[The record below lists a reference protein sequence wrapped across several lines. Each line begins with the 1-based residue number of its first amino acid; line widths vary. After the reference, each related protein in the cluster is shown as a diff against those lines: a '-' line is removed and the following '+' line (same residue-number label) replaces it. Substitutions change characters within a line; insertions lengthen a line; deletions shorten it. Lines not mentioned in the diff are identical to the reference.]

1 MKQVLKIA
9 LGVVLGFVLLV
20 VGCTALILE
29 TDKSTDSP
37 DNPTTQEEKI
47 KEEPVKEDKEEPA
60 EEPVA
65 KEPKEEA
72 QEPVAQEEEAVEEEA
87 PETAIPEEEAV
98 PFEYE
103 QALKSAQ
110 NYVDVLH
117 FSRQGLKQQLT
128 SEYGSGFSEEAAEYA
143 LEHVDVDYKQEAV
156 EAAESYLDT
165 MSFSRDGLKQQLTS
179 EYGSGFTEEEAEYA
193 LDQVYK

>member
-9 LGVVLGFVLLV
+9 LGIVLGFVLLV

-29 TDKSTDSP
+29 TDNGTDSP
-37 DNPTTQEEKI
+37 DNPTTQEEKV

-60 EEPVA
+60 EE
-65 KEPKEEA
+65 A
-72 QEPVAQEEEAVEEEA
+72 QEPVAQEEEA

-110 NYVDVLH
+110 NYVDTLH

-143 LEHVDVDYKQEAV
+143 LEHVDVDYKQEAI
-156 EAAESYLDT
+156 EAAESYLDA
-165 MSFSRDGLKQQLTS
+165 MSFSRQELKQQLTS

>member
-1 MKQVLKIA
+1 MKQVLKVA
-9 LGVVLGFVLLV
+9 LGVIIGFVLLV

-29 TDKSTDSP
+29 TDNSTDDV
-37 DNPTTQEEKI
+37 DNPTTQEEKV

-65 KEPKEEA
+65 EEPKEEA
-72 QEPVAQEEEAVEEEA
+72 QEPIAQEEEAVEEEV
-87 PETAIPEEEAV
+87 V

-110 NYVDVLH
+110 NYVDTLH

-156 EAAESYLDT
+156 EAAQSYLDA
-165 MSFSRDGLKQQLTS
+165 MSFSRQELKQQLTS

>member
-9 LGVVLGFVLLV
+9 LGIVLGFVLLV

-29 TDKSTDSP
+29 TDNGTDDV
-37 DNPTTQEEKI
+37 DNPTTQEEKV
-47 KEEPVKEDKEEPA
+47 KEEPVKEDKEEP
-60 EEPVA
+60 V
-65 KEPKEEA
+65 EEA
-72 QEPVAQEEEAVEEEA
+72 QEPVAQEEEAVEEEV
-87 PETAIPEEEAV
+87 PEAAIHEEEAV

-110 NYVDVLH
+110 NYVDSLH

-143 LEHVDVDYKQEAV
+143 LEHVDVDYKEEAV
-156 EAAESYLDT
+156 EAAQSYLDA
-165 MSFSRDGLKQQLTS
+165 MSFSRQELKQQLTS

>member
-29 TDKSTDSP
+29 TDNGTDSP
-37 DNPTTQEEKI
+37 DNPTTQEEKV

-60 EEPVA
+60 EEP
-65 KEPKEEA
+65 KEEA
-72 QEPVAQEEEAVEEEA
+72 QEPVVQEEEAVEA
-87 PETAIPEEEAV
+87 AIPEEEAV

-110 NYVDVLH
+110 NYVDALH

-143 LEHVDVDYKQEAV
+143 LEHVDVDYKEEAV
-156 EAAESYLDT
+156 EAAQSYLDA
-165 MSFSRDGLKQQLTS
+165 MSFSREELKQQLTS

>member
-9 LGVVLGFVLLV
+9 LGIVLGFVLLV

-29 TDKSTDSP
+29 TDNGTDDV
-37 DNPTTQEEKI
+37 DNPTTQEEKV
-47 KEEPVKEDKEEPA
+47 KEET
-60 EEPVA
+60 
-65 KEPKEEA
+65 
-72 QEPVAQEEEAVEEEA
+72 QEPVAQEEEAVEEEV
-87 PETAIPEEEAV
+87 PEAAIPEEDEVV

-110 NYVDVLH
+110 NYVDALH

-143 LEHVDVDYKQEAV
+143 LEHVDVDYKEEAV
-156 EAAESYLDT
+156 EAAQSYLDA
-165 MSFSRDGLKQQLTS
+165 MSFSRQELKQQLTS

>member
-29 TDKSTDSP
+29 TDNGTDDV
-37 DNPTTQEEKI
+37 DNPTTQEEKV
-47 KEEPVKEDKEEPA
+47 KEEPIKENKEEPA
-60 EEPVA
+60 E
-65 KEPKEEA
+65 EPKEEA

-87 PETAIPEEEAV
+87 PEATIPEEEAV

-110 NYVDVLH
+110 NYVDALH

-143 LEHVDVDYKQEAV
+143 LEHVDVDYKEEAV
-156 EAAESYLDT
+156 EAAQSYLDA
-165 MSFSRDGLKQQLTS
+165 MSFSRQELKQQLTS

>member
-9 LGVVLGFVLLV
+9 LGIVLGFVLLV

-29 TDKSTDSP
+29 TDNGTDDV
-37 DNPTTQEEKI
+37 DNPTTQEEKV

-60 EEPVA
+60 EEP
-65 KEPKEEA
+65 KEET
-72 QEPVAQEEEAVEEEA
+72 QEPVAQEEEAVEEEV
-87 PETAIPEEEAV
+87 PEAAIPEEDEVV

-110 NYVDVLH
+110 NYVDTLH

-143 LEHVDVDYKQEAV
+143 LEHVDVDYKEEAV

>member
-9 LGVVLGFVLLV
+9 LGIVLGFVLLV

-29 TDKSTDSP
+29 TDNGTDDV
-37 DNPTTQEEKI
+37 DNPTTQEEKV

-60 EEPVA
+60 E
-65 KEPKEEA
+65 EPKEEA

-110 NYVDVLH
+110 NYVDTLH

-143 LEHVDVDYKQEAV
+143 LEHVDVDYKEEAV
-156 EAAESYLDT
+156 EAAQSYLDA
-165 MSFSRDGLKQQLTS
+165 MSFSRQGLKQQLTS

>member
-1 MKQVLKIA
+1 MKRVL
-9 LGVVLGFVLLV
+9 VVILGFVLLV
-20 VGCTALILE
+20 IGCAALISE
-29 TDKSTDSP
+29 TDNNAENTDKP
-37 DNPTTQEEKI
+37 ATQEEQI
-47 KEEPVKEDKEEPA
+47 KEEPA

-65 KEPKEEA
+65 EEPKEEA
-72 QEPVAQEEEAVEEEA
+72 QEPVVQEEESVEEVPEA
-87 PETAIPEEEAV
+87 AIPEEDEVV

-110 NYVDVLH
+110 NYVDALH

-143 LEHVDVDYKQEAV
+143 LEHVDVDYKEEAV
-156 EAAESYLDT
+156 EAAQSYLDA
-165 MSFSRDGLKQQLTS
+165 MSFSRQELKQQLTS

>member
-9 LGVVLGFVLLV
+9 LGIVLGFVLLV

-29 TDKSTDSP
+29 TDNGTDDV
-37 DNPTTQEEKI
+37 DNPTTQEEKV

-60 EEPVA
+60 EEP
-65 KEPKEEA
+65 KEET
-72 QEPVAQEEEAVEEEA
+72 QEPVAQEEEAVEEEV
-87 PETAIPEEEAV
+87 PEAAIPEEDEVV

-110 NYVDVLH
+110 NYVDTLH

-143 LEHVDVDYKQEAV
+143 LEHVDVDYKEEAV
-156 EAAESYLDT
+156 EAAQSYLDA
-165 MSFSRDGLKQQLTS
+165 MSISRQELKQQLKS
-179 EYGSGFTEEEAEYA
+179 E
-193 LDQVYK
+193 

>member
-9 LGVVLGFVLLV
+9 LGIVLGFVLLV

-29 TDKSTDSP
+29 TDNGTDDV
-37 DNPTTQEEKI
+37 DNPTTQEEKV

-65 KEPKEEA
+65 EEPKEEA
-72 QEPVAQEEEAVEEEA
+72 QEPVAQEEEAVEEE
-87 PETAIPEEEAV
+87 V
-98 PFEYE
+98 VSFEYE

-110 NYVDVLH
+110 NYVDALH

-143 LEHVDVDYKQEAV
+143 LEHVDVDYKEEAV
-156 EAAESYLDT
+156 EAAQSYLDA
-165 MSFSRDGLKQQLTS
+165 MSFSRQELKQQLTS

>member
-1 MKQVLKIA
+1 MKRVL
-9 LGVVLGFVLLV
+9 VVILGFVLLV
-20 VGCTALILE
+20 IGCAALISE
-29 TDKSTDSP
+29 TDNNAENIDKP
-37 DNPTTQEEKI
+37 ATQEEQI
-47 KEEPVKEDKEEPA
+47 KEEPA
-60 EEPVA
+60 EEP
-65 KEPKEEA
+65 EEEA
-72 QEPVAQEEEAVEEEA
+72 QEPVVQEEEA
-87 PETAIPEEEAV
+87 PEATIPEEDEVV

-110 NYVDVLH
+110 NYVDTLH

-143 LEHVDVDYKQEAV
+143 LEHVDVDYKEEAV
-156 EAAESYLDT
+156 EAAQSYLDA
-165 MSFSRDGLKQQLTS
+165 MSFSREGLKQQLTS

>member
-1 MKQVLKIA
+1 MKRVL
-9 LGVVLGFVLLV
+9 VVILGFVLLV
-20 VGCTALILE
+20 IGCAALISE
-29 TDKSTDSP
+29 TDNNAENTDKP
-37 DNPTTQEEKI
+37 ATQEEQI
-47 KEEPVKEDKEEPA
+47 KEEPA
-60 EEPVA
+60 E
-65 KEPKEEA
+65 EPKEEA
-72 QEPVAQEEEAVEEEA
+72 QEPVVQEEEA
-87 PETAIPEEEAV
+87 PEAAIPEEDEVV

-110 NYVDVLH
+110 NYVDALH

-143 LEHVDVDYKQEAV
+143 LEHIDVDYKEEAV
-156 EAAESYLDT
+156 EAAQSYLDA
-165 MSFSRDGLKQQLTS
+165 MSFSREELKQQLTS

>member
-9 LGVVLGFVLLV
+9 LGIVLGFVLLV

-29 TDKSTDSP
+29 TDNGTDDV
-37 DNPTTQEEKI
+37 DNPTTQEEMV

-60 EEPVA
+60 E
-65 KEPKEEA
+65 EPKEEA
-72 QEPVAQEEEAVEEEA
+72 QEPVAQEEEAVEEEV
-87 PETAIPEEEAV
+87 PEAAIHEEEAV

-110 NYVDVLH
+110 NYVDTLH

-143 LEHVDVDYKQEAV
+143 LEHVDVDYKEEAV
-156 EAAESYLDT
+156 EAAQSYLDA
-165 MSFSRDGLKQQLTS
+165 MSFSRQELKQQLTS

>member
-9 LGVVLGFVLLV
+9 LGIVLGFVLLV

-29 TDKSTDSP
+29 TDNGTDDV
-37 DNPTTQEEKI
+37 DNPTTQEEKV

-60 EEPVA
+60 EEP
-65 KEPKEEA
+65 KEET
-72 QEPVAQEEEAVEEEA
+72 QEPVAQEEEAVEEEV
-87 PETAIPEEEAV
+87 PEAAIHEEEAV

-110 NYVDVLH
+110 NYVDTLH

-143 LEHVDVDYKQEAV
+143 LEHVDVDYKEEAV
-156 EAAESYLDT
+156 EAAQSYLDA
-165 MSFSRDGLKQQLTS
+165 MSFSRQELKQQLTS

>member
-9 LGVVLGFVLLV
+9 LGIVLGFVLLV

-29 TDKSTDSP
+29 TDNSTDDV
-37 DNPTTQEEKI
+37 DNPTTQEEKV

-60 EEPVA
+60 EEP
-65 KEPKEEA
+65 KEET
-72 QEPVAQEEEAVEEEA
+72 QEPVAQEEEAVEEEV
-87 PETAIPEEEAV
+87 PEAAIPEEDEVV

-110 NYVDVLH
+110 NYVDALH

-143 LEHVDVDYKQEAV
+143 LEHVDVDYKEEAV
-156 EAAESYLDT
+156 EAAESYLDA
-165 MSFSRDGLKQQLTS
+165 MSFSRQELKQQLTS

>member
-9 LGVVLGFVLLV
+9 LGIVLGFVLLV

-29 TDKSTDSP
+29 TDNGTDDV
-37 DNPTTQEEKI
+37 DNPTT
-47 KEEPVKEDKEEPA
+47 
-60 EEPVA
+60 
-65 KEPKEEA
+65 
-72 QEPVAQEEEAVEEEA
+72 QEEEAVEEEV
-87 PETAIPEEEAV
+87 PEAAIPEEETV

-110 NYVDVLH
+110 NYVDALH
-117 FSRQGLKQQLT
+117 FSRPGLKQQLT
-128 SEYGSGFSEEAAEYA
+128 SEYGSGFSAEAAEYA
-143 LEHVDVDYKQEAV
+143 LEHVDVDYKQDAV
-156 EAAESYLDT
+156 EAAERYLDA
-165 MSFSRDGLKQQLTS
+165 MSFSRQELKQQLTS

>member
-9 LGVVLGFVLLV
+9 LGIVLGFVLLV

-29 TDKSTDSP
+29 TDNGTDDV
-37 DNPTTQEEKI
+37 DNPTTQEEKV

-65 KEPKEEA
+65 EEPKEEA
-72 QEPVAQEEEAVEEEA
+72 QEPVAQEEEAVEEE
-87 PETAIPEEEAV
+87 V
-98 PFEYE
+98 VSFEYE

-110 NYVDVLH
+110 NYVDALH

-143 LEHVDVDYKQEAV
+143 LKHVDVDYKEEAV
-156 EAAESYLDT
+156 EAAQSYLDA
-165 MSFSRDGLKQQLTS
+165 MSFSRQELKQQLTS

>member
-9 LGVVLGFVLLV
+9 LGIVLGFVLLV

-29 TDKSTDSP
+29 TDNSTDDV
-37 DNPTTQEEKI
+37 DNPTTQEEKV

-60 EEPVA
+60 EEP
-65 KEPKEEA
+65 KEET
-72 QEPVAQEEEAVEEEA
+72 QEPVAQEEEAVEEEV
-87 PETAIPEEEAV
+87 PEAAIPEEDEVV

-110 NYVDVLH
+110 NYVDALH

-143 LEHVDVDYKQEAV
+143 LEHVDVDYKEEAV
-156 EAAESYLDT
+156 EAAQSYLDA
-165 MSFSRDGLKQQLTS
+165 MSFSRQELKQQLTS

>member
-1 MKQVLKIA
+1 MKRVL
-9 LGVVLGFVLLV
+9 VVILGFVLLV
-20 VGCTALILE
+20 IGCAALISE
-29 TDKSTDSP
+29 TDNNAENIDKP
-37 DNPTTQEEKI
+37 ATQEEQI
-47 KEEPVKEDKEEPA
+47 KE
-60 EEPVA
+60 
-65 KEPKEEA
+65 EPKEEA
-72 QEPVAQEEEAVEEEA
+72 QEPVVQEEEA
-87 PETAIPEEEAV
+87 PEAAIPEENEAV

-110 NYVDVLH
+110 NYVDTLH

-143 LEHVDVDYKQEAV
+143 LEHVDVDYKEEAV
-156 EAAESYLDT
+156 EAAQSYLDA
-165 MSFSRDGLKQQLTS
+165 MSFSRQEQKQQLTS

>member
-1 MKQVLKIA
+1 MKRV
-9 LGVVLGFVLLV
+9 LGVVLGFIILV
-20 VGCTALILE
+20 IGCAALISE
-29 TDKSTDSP
+29 TDNNAENTDKP
-37 DNPTTQEEKI
+37 ATQEEQI
-47 KEEPVKEDKEEPA
+47 KEEPA
-60 EEPVA
+60 E
-65 KEPKEEA
+65 EPKEEA
-72 QEPVAQEEEAVEEEA
+72 QEPVVQEEEAPKA
-87 PETAIPEEEAV
+87 AIPEEDEVV

-110 NYVDVLH
+110 NYVDTLH

-143 LEHVDVDYKQEAV
+143 LEHVDVDYKEEAV
-156 EAAESYLDT
+156 EAAQSYLDA
-165 MSFSRDGLKQQLTS
+165 MSFSRQELKQQLTS

>member
-9 LGVVLGFVLLV
+9 LGIVLGFVLLV

-29 TDKSTDSP
+29 TDNGTDSP
-37 DNPTTQEEKI
+37 DNPTTQEEKV

-60 EEPVA
+60 EEP
-65 KEPKEEA
+65 KEET
-72 QEPVAQEEEAVEEEA
+72 QEPVAQEEEAV
-87 PETAIPEEEAV
+87 EEEAV

-110 NYVDVLH
+110 NYVDALH

-143 LEHVDVDYKQEAV
+143 LEHVDVDYKEEAV
-156 EAAESYLDT
+156 EAAQSYLDA
-165 MSFSRDGLKQQLTS
+165 MSFSRQ
-179 EYGSGFTEEEAEYA
+179 
-193 LDQVYK
+193 

>member
-1 MKQVLKIA
+1 MKQVLKVA

-29 TDKSTDSP
+29 TDNSTNSP

-47 KEEPVKEDKEEPA
+47 KEEPAKEDKEEPA
-60 EEPVA
+60 EEPVVE
-65 KEPKEEA
+65 EPKEEA
-72 QEPVAQEEEAVEEEA
+72 QEPVIQEEEA
-87 PETAIPEEEAV
+87 PEAAIPEEDEVV

-110 NYVDVLH
+110 NYVDTLH

-156 EAAESYLDT
+156 EAAQSYLDA
-165 MSFSRDGLKQQLTS
+165 MSFSRQELKQQLTS

>member
-29 TDKSTDSP
+29 TDNSTDSP
-37 DNPTTQEEKI
+37 DNPTTQEEKV

-60 EEPVA
+60 EEP
-65 KEPKEEA
+65 KEEA
-72 QEPVAQEEEAVEEEA
+72 QEPIAQEEEAVEKEVPEA
-87 PETAIPEEEAV
+87 AIPEEEVV

-110 NYVDVLH
+110 NYVDALH

-143 LEHVDVDYKQEAV
+143 LEYVDVDYKEEAV
-156 EAAESYLDT
+156 EAAQSYLDA
-165 MSFSRDGLKQQLTS
+165 MSFSRQELKQQLTS

>member
-9 LGVVLGFVLLV
+9 LGIVLGFVLLV

-29 TDKSTDSP
+29 TDNSTDSP
-37 DNPTTQEEKI
+37 DNPTTQEEKV

-60 EEPVA
+60 EEP
-65 KEPKEEA
+65 KEEA
-72 QEPVAQEEEAVEEEA
+72 QESVIQEEEA
-87 PETAIPEEEAV
+87 PEAAIPEEDEVV

-110 NYVDVLH
+110 NYVDTLH

-143 LEHVDVDYKQEAV
+143 LEHVDVDYKEEAV
-156 EAAESYLDT
+156 EAAESYLDA
-165 MSFSRDGLKQQLTS
+165 MSFSRQELKQQLIS

>member
-29 TDKSTDSP
+29 TDNGTDDV
-37 DNPTTQEEKI
+37 DNPTTQEEKV
-47 KEEPVKEDKEEPA
+47 KEEPVKEDKKEPA
-60 EEPVA
+60 EEP
-65 KEPKEEA
+65 KEET
-72 QEPVAQEEEAVEEEA
+72 QEPVAQEEEAVEEEV
-87 PETAIPEEEAV
+87 V

-110 NYVDVLH
+110 NYVDALH

-143 LEHVDVDYKQEAV
+143 LEHVDVDYKEEAV
-156 EAAESYLDT
+156 EAAQSYLDA
-165 MSFSRDGLKQQLTS
+165 MSFSRQELKQQLTS

>member
-29 TDKSTDSP
+29 TDNGTDDV
-37 DNPTTQEEKI
+37 DNPTTQEEKV

-60 EEPVA
+60 EEP
-65 KEPKEEA
+65 KEET
-72 QEPVAQEEEAVEEEA
+72 QEPVAQEEEAVEEEV
-87 PETAIPEEEAV
+87 PEAAIPEEDEVV

-110 NYVDVLH
+110 NYVDTLH

-156 EAAESYLDT
+156 EAAESYLDA
-165 MSFSRDGLKQQLTS
+165 MSFSREGLKQQLTS

>member
-29 TDKSTDSP
+29 TDNSTDNV
-37 DNPTTQEEKI
+37 DNPTT
-47 KEEPVKEDKEEPA
+47 
-60 EEPVA
+60 
-65 KEPKEEA
+65 
-72 QEPVAQEEEAVEEEA
+72 QEEEAVEEEA
-87 PETAIPEEEAV
+87 PEAAIPEEETV

-110 NYVDVLH
+110 NYVDALH

-143 LEHVDVDYKQEAV
+143 LEHVDVDYKEEAV
-156 EAAESYLDT
+156 EAAQSYLDA
-165 MSFSRDGLKQQLTS
+165 MSFSRQELKQQLTS

>member
-1 MKQVLKIA
+1 MKRVLKVA
-9 LGVVLGFVLLV
+9 LVVILGFVLLV
-20 VGCTALILE
+20 IGCAALISE
-29 TDKSTDSP
+29 TDNGTDDV
-37 DNPTTQEEKI
+37 DNPTTQEE
-47 KEEPVKEDKEEPA
+47 ET
-60 EEPVA
+60 
-65 KEPKEEA
+65 
-72 QEPVAQEEEAVEEEA
+72 VEEEA
-87 PETAIPEEEAV
+87 PEAAIPEEDEVV

-110 NYVDVLH
+110 NYVDALH

-143 LEHVDVDYKQEAV
+143 LEHVDVDYKEEAV
-156 EAAESYLDT
+156 EAAQSYLDA
-165 MSFSRDGLKQQLTS
+165 MSFSRQELKQQLTS

>member
-9 LGVVLGFVLLV
+9 LGIVLGFVLLV

-29 TDKSTDSP
+29 TDNGTDDV
-37 DNPTTQEEKI
+37 DNPTTQEE
-47 KEEPVKEDKEEPA
+47 ET
-60 EEPVA
+60 
-65 KEPKEEA
+65 
-72 QEPVAQEEEAVEEEA
+72 VEEEA
-87 PETAIPEEEAV
+87 PEAAIPEEDEVV

-110 NYVDVLH
+110 NYVDTLH

-143 LEHVDVDYKQEAV
+143 LEHVDVDYKEEAV
-156 EAAESYLDT
+156 EAAQSYLDA
-165 MSFSRDGLKQQLTS
+165 MSFSRQELKQQLTS

>member
-9 LGVVLGFVLLV
+9 LGIVLGFVLLV

-29 TDKSTDSP
+29 TDNGTDDV
-37 DNPTTQEEKI
+37 DNPTTQEEK
-47 KEEPVKEDKEEPA
+47 VKEDKEEPA
-60 EEPVA
+60 EEP
-65 KEPKEEA
+65 KEET
-72 QEPVAQEEEAVEEEA
+72 QELVAQEEEAVEEEA
-87 PETAIPEEEAV
+87 PEAAIPEEDEVV

-110 NYVDVLH
+110 NYVDTLH

-143 LEHVDVDYKQEAV
+143 LEHVDVDYKEEAV
-156 EAAESYLDT
+156 EAAQSYLDA
-165 MSFSRDGLKQQLTS
+165 MSFSREGLKQQLTS

>member
-1 MKQVLKIA
+1 MKQVLKVA

-29 TDKSTDSP
+29 TDNSTDSP
-37 DNPTTQEEKI
+37 DNPTTQEEKV

-60 EEPVA
+60 E
-65 KEPKEEA
+65 EPKEEA

-87 PETAIPEEEAV
+87 PEAAIPEEEAV

-110 NYVDVLH
+110 NYVDALH

-143 LEHVDVDYKQEAV
+143 LEHVDVDYKEEAV
-156 EAAESYLDT
+156 EAAQSYLDA
-165 MSFSRDGLKQQLTS
+165 MSFSRQELKQQLTS

>member
-9 LGVVLGFVLLV
+9 LGIVLGFVLLV

-29 TDKSTDSP
+29 TDNGTDSP
-37 DNPTTQEEKI
+37 DNPTTQEEKV

-60 EEPVA
+60 EEP
-65 KEPKEEA
+65 KEET
-72 QEPVAQEEEAVEEEA
+72 QEPVAQEEEAV
-87 PETAIPEEEAV
+87 EEEAV

-110 NYVDVLH
+110 NYVDTLH

-143 LEHVDVDYKQEAV
+143 LEHVDVDYKEEAV

-165 MSFSRDGLKQQLTS
+165 MSFSREGLKQQLTS

>member
-29 TDKSTDSP
+29 TDNGTDDV
-37 DNPTTQEEKI
+37 DNPTTQEEKV

-60 EEPVA
+60 EEP
-65 KEPKEEA
+65 KEET
-72 QEPVAQEEEAVEEEA
+72 QEPVAQEEEAVEEEV
-87 PETAIPEEEAV
+87 PEAAIPEEEAV

-110 NYVDVLH
+110 NYVDTLH

-143 LEHVDVDYKQEAV
+143 LEHVDVDYKEEAV
-156 EAAESYLDT
+156 EAAQSYLDA
-165 MSFSRDGLKQQLTS
+165 MSFSRQELKQQLTS

>member
-1 MKQVLKIA
+1 MKRV
-9 LGVVLGFVLLV
+9 LGVVLGFIILV
-20 VGCTALILE
+20 VGCAALISE
-29 TDKSTDSP
+29 TDNNAENTDKP
-37 DNPTTQEEKI
+37 ATQEEQI
-47 KEEPVKEDKEEPA
+47 KEEPA

-65 KEPKEEA
+65 EEPKEEA
-72 QEPVAQEEEAVEEEA
+72 QEPVVQEEEA
-87 PETAIPEEEAV
+87 PEAAIPEEDEVV

-110 NYVDVLH
+110 NYVDTLH

-143 LEHVDVDYKQEAV
+143 LEHVDVDYKEEAV
-156 EAAESYLDT
+156 EAAQSYLDA
-165 MSFSRDGLKQQLTS
+165 MSFSREGLKQQLTS

>member
-1 MKQVLKIA
+1 MKRV
-9 LGVVLGFVLLV
+9 LGVVLGFIILV
-20 VGCTALILE
+20 IGCAALISE
-29 TDKSTDSP
+29 TDNNTENTDKP
-37 DNPTTQEEKI
+37 ATQEEQI
-47 KEEPVKEDKEEPA
+47 KEEPA
-60 EEPVA
+60 EES
-65 KEPKEEA
+65 KEEA
-72 QEPVAQEEEAVEEEA
+72 QEPVVQEEEA
-87 PETAIPEEEAV
+87 PEAAIPEEDEVV

-110 NYVDVLH
+110 NYVDALH

-143 LEHVDVDYKQEAV
+143 LEHVDVDYKEEAV
-156 EAAESYLDT
+156 EAAQSYLDA
-165 MSFSRDGLKQQLTS
+165 MSFSRQELKQQLTS

>member
-1 MKQVLKIA
+1 MKRVL
-9 LGVVLGFVLLV
+9 VVILGFVLLV
-20 VGCTALILE
+20 IGCAALISE
-29 TDKSTDSP
+29 TDNNAENTDKP
-37 DNPTTQEEKI
+37 ATQEEQI
-47 KEEPVKEDKEEPA
+47 KEEPA
-60 EEPVA
+60 E
-65 KEPKEEA
+65 EPKEEA
-72 QEPVAQEEEAVEEEA
+72 QEPVVQEEEA
-87 PETAIPEEEAV
+87 PEAVIPEEDEVV

-110 NYVDVLH
+110 NYVDTLH

-143 LEHVDVDYKQEAV
+143 LEHVDVDYKEEAV
-156 EAAESYLDT
+156 EAAQSYLDA
-165 MSFSRDGLKQQLTS
+165 MSFSREGLKQQLTS

>member
-1 MKQVLKIA
+1 MKRVL
-9 LGVVLGFVLLV
+9 VVILSFVLLV
-20 VGCTALILE
+20 IGCAALISE
-29 TDKSTDSP
+29 TDNNAENTDKP
-37 DNPTTQEEKI
+37 AIQEEQI
-47 KEEPVKEDKEEPA
+47 KEEPA

-65 KEPKEEA
+65 EEPKEEA
-72 QEPVAQEEEAVEEEA
+72 QEPVVQKEEA
-87 PETAIPEEEAV
+87 PEAAIPEEDEVV

-110 NYVDVLH
+110 NYVDTLH

-128 SEYGSGFSEEAAEYA
+128 REYGSGFSEEAAEYA
-143 LEHVDVDYKQEAV
+143 LEHVDVDYKEEAV
-156 EAAESYLDT
+156 EAAQSYLDA
-165 MSFSRDGLKQQLTS
+165 MSFSRQELKQQLTS

>member
-1 MKQVLKIA
+1 MKQVLKVA

-29 TDKSTDSP
+29 TDNGTDSP
-37 DNPTTQEEKI
+37 DNPTTQEEK
-47 KEEPVKEDKEEPA
+47 VKEEPA
-60 EEPVA
+60 E
-65 KEPKEEA
+65 EPKEEA

-87 PETAIPEEEAV
+87 PEAAIPEEEAV

-110 NYVDVLH
+110 NYVDALH

-143 LEHVDVDYKQEAV
+143 LEHVDVDYKEEAV
-156 EAAESYLDT
+156 EAAQSYLDA
-165 MSFSRDGLKQQLTS
+165 MSFSRQELKQQLTS

-193 LDQVYK
+193 LDQV